1 MNKHLIFLAL
11 LSLGMVAC
19 SERPPVDWMYSE
31 YKSLHSACPE
41 IGEKVN
47 RKSPTV
53 YTWSCPYP
61 ENFNHWISE
70 FEQKNLTPRGW
81 NKDKTRP
88 PYTWLTYCST
98 HQKVVMRI
106 VKVEAKKIDEDD
118 RLWISIRFPGD
129 ECTTNQE
136 VPRKEAWKKERMP

>member
-1 MNKHLIFLAL
+1 MLPTLLTFGLI
-11 LSLGMVAC
+11 AC
-19 SERPPVDWMYSE
+19 GERPPVDWMYGE
-31 YKSLHSACPE
+31 YKSLFTLCQSGIRVPE
-41 IGEKVN
+41 
-47 RKSPTV
+47 KSSTASLT

-61 ENFNHWISE
+61 EDYEGWLSG
-70 FEQKNLTPRGW
+70 FEEKHLTPRGW
-81 NKDKTRP
+81 AKGKTLH
-88 PYTWLTYCST
+88 PYTWSTYCSS

-129 ECTTNQE
+129 ECATNQE